1 MPPHDVISG
10 VKLSGKVTLPPLNT
24 LGRKSSSPDIAP
36 SFSNKRQ
43 IKKADKDELKRKM
56 FRTFV
61 KQSQNLRFNDK
72 MKNVI
77 AWKNDQIKF
86 ANSSMVKLDSPNH
99 DQPEIESS
107 SRN

>member
-1 MPPHDVISG
+1 
-10 VKLSGKVTLPPLNT
+10 
-24 LGRKSSSPDIAP
+24 
-36 SFSNKRQ
+36 
-43 IKKADKDELKRKM
+43 M